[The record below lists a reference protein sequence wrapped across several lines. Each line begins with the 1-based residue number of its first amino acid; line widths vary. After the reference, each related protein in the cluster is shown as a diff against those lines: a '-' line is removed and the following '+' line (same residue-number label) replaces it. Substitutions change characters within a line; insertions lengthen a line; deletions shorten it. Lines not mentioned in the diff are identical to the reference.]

1 MSVIGTRITD
11 LWVRFLARTRFQRVN
26 RFLFQLSIR
35 GLGIL
40 NYRNSKESG
49 ERHFLQRLLRCYSG
63 SGVTTGLVILDVGAN
78 VGDYSR
84 AILDIAPTAR
94 IYCFEPHPGNVKRLE
109 AAVGGRVTVV
119 PMAVGSKRGTAE
131 LYDYVE
137 GAGSSHASLHKDV
150 FEKLRQRAHQ
160 SLCVNMTTID
170 DFVEQHS
177 IAAITLLK
185 VDVEG
190 HELEVFR
197 GASKAIRERKV
208 DIVHFEFNEMN
219 VITRVFLADFF
230 ALLPGFVFYRLLP
243 DGWIPVTDGP
253 MENLFA
259 FQNIVAV
266 RVGVPA
272 FSMFAAG

>member
-1 MSVIGTRITD
+1 MIGSQITD
-11 LWVRFLARTRFQRVN
+11 LWVRFLARTRFERVN

-40 NYRNSKESG
+40 NYRNSNESG
-49 ERHFLQRLLRCYSG
+49 EMHFLKKVLACYSG
-63 SGVTTGLVILDVGAN
+63 SGLKTGGVVLDVGAN
-78 VGDYSR
+78 VGAYSR
-84 AILDIAPTAR
+84 AILSIAPTAR
-94 IYCFEPHPGNVKRLE
+94 IYCFEPHPGNLKGLE

-119 PMAVGSKRGTAE
+119 PAAVGSRRGTAD

-137 GAGSSHASLHKDV
+137 GTGSSHASLHKEV
-150 FEKLRQRAHQ
+150 FEKLRQQPHR
-160 SLCVNMTTID
+160 SLCVNMITID

-177 IAAITLLK
+177 INVISLLK

-197 GASKAIRERKV
+197 GASKVIRERRV
-208 DIVHFEFNEMN
+208 DTIHFEFNEMN
-219 VITRVFLADFF
+219 AITRVFLSDFF
-230 ALLPGFVFYRLLP
+230 AILPGFAFYRLLP
-243 DGWIPVTDGP
+243 NGWIPITDRP

-266 RVGVPA
+266 RVGTPA
-272 FSMFAAG
+272 FSVFAVG